1 MFPTL
6 KKGGQG
12 GFNISEKFDHLKSLP
27 RLPFSKGGA
36 SSLPCQGEG
45 QGGVR
50 LLINSNR
57 ESKNASHPIR
67 LNPFPTRIIRHA
79 DFALAKKTKLDY
91 QIKQHFIGNV
101 NCD

>member
-36 SSLPCQGEG
+36 SPLRLPRGGLGWGE
-45 QGGVR
+45 
-50 LLINSNR
+50 IISNR

-67 LNPFPTRIIRHA
+67 LNPFSTRIIRHA